1 MGLTNIYRFSFT
13 ASSLRLNEMIL
24 VAQAT
29 LQDRT
34 IDYTNELGNGKEA
47 TGKRMLKEYQKRIS
61 KLTTKQLQVLA
72 HSDYNNQRHMA
83 FLSVCKTYGFIRD
96 FVVEILREKLLV
108 FDYQISE
115 GEYISFYRRKADL
128 HPEMESLTE
137 KSQNKIRQVVFTIL
151 AQAGIIDS
159 VKNKTIQPQIL
170 DTQLIDVIVKD
181 DSQWLKVFFMSDMD
195 IKNTITNI

>member
-1 MGLTNIYRFSFT
+1 MLETNTYRFSFT
-13 ASSLRLNEMIL
+13 ASSLRLNDMIL

-29 LQDRT
+29 LEGRA

-47 TGKRMLKEYQKRIS
+47 TGKRMLMEYQKRLS
-61 KLTTKQLQVLA
+61 KLTTNQLQVLA

-96 FVVEILREKLLV
+96 FVVEILRDKLLV
-108 FDYQISE
+108 FDYQIAE
-115 GEYISFYRRKADL
+115 GEYISFFRRKLDL

-137 KSQNKIRQVVFTIL
+137 NSQNKIRQVVFTIL
-151 AQAGIIDS
+151 AQSGIIDS

-170 DTQLIDVIVKD
+170 DTQIINTIVED
-181 DSQWLKVFFMSDMD
+181 DAQWLKVFFMSDID
-195 IKNTITNI
+195 IANTIATA